1 MAEPL
6 PPHPCPGFFAVLRHG
21 GRSNDVWRL
30 MMSTQIESGAEEA
43 FMKTY
48 RAMRQGALVLLS
60 PEAKKLRY
68 YEAPLLRSRW

>member
-1 MAEPL
+1 
-6 PPHPCPGFFAVLRHG
+6 
-21 GRSNDVWRL
+21 
-30 MMSTQIESGAEEA
+30 MSTQIESGAEEA